1 MSNNTTTT
9 SSDLVVFD
17 FSDPWVVASTILFSM
32 LVLVALYRT
41 TRICCECKIEEK

>member
-1 MSNNTTTT
+1 MTNNTTT
-9 SSDLVVFD
+9 SDELVVFD

-41 TRICCECKIEEK
+41 TRICCECKCEEK